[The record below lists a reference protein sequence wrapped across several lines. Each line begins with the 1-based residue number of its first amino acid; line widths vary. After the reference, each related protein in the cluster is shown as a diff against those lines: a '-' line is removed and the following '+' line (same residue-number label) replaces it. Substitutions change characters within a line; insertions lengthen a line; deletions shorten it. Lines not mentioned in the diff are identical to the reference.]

1 MEQFRLLSGTAV
13 LTVLIWV
20 SADQLLTETEELD
33 ITIALRTEPNS
44 DLVLRFVEGS
54 PSRFRITAS
63 GRQGDINN
71 LRDQG
76 RLELTIADA
85 VLLTSDLGLQDLSLQ
100 ERFRE
105 RGLVFAGCA
114 VLRVQP
120 AVAKVYVD
128 RRISVEVPVVARFGN
143 LGYAV
148 EPRVDPD
155 TVRVTIM
162 QTIYDRVRSA
172 NPRIALDVETYLVDQ
187 PEDEPVRI
195 SGIPLQAVVESDV
208 GTFPAEGVSPDTV
221 SLRATLRRRWKTGTI
236 QAVPI
241 KLLGS
246 GRVLNR
252 FVIEFKNPNP
262 PDTMS
267 LKVVGPAG
275 EVDKLVSGELK
286 VFATISITG
295 SAARS
300 AGKYQFYEPQFDL
313 PPSVRL
319 AEDQITPKFDIR
331 LVPRADAARESD
343 DAN

>member
-20 SADQLLTETEELD
+20 SADQLLTETQELD
-33 ITIALRTEPNS
+33 VTIALRTEPNS
-44 DLVLRFVEGS
+44 DFVLGFVEGS
-54 PSRFRITAS
+54 PTRFRITAS
-63 GRQGDINN
+63 GRQGDLNI

-76 RLELTIADA
+76 RLELTVGDA
-85 VLLTSDLGLQDLSLQ
+85 VLLTSDLGLRDLNLQD
-100 ERFRE
+100 RFRE

-128 RRISVEVPVVARFGN
+128 RRMSVEVPIVARFGN
-143 LGYAV
+143 LGYVV

-155 TVRVTIM
+155 RVHVTIM
-162 QTIYDRVRSA
+162 QTIYDRVRTA
-172 NPRIALDVETYLVDQ
+172 NPRVALDVETYLANQ

-195 SGIPLQAVVESDV
+195 SGIPLRAEIESDLGPVLVES
-208 GTFPAEGVSPDTV
+208 VSPDTV
-221 SLRATLRRRWKTGTI
+221 TLRATLRRRWKTGTI

-246 GRVLNR
+246 GRVLNK

-267 LKVVGPAG
+267 LKVVGPAA
-275 EVDKLVSGELK
+275 EVDRLVSGELK

-295 SAARS
+295 STARWPDDY
-300 AGKYQFYEPQFDL
+300 GFCFPQFDL
-313 PPSVRL
+313 PPSVQL
-319 AEDQITPKFDIR
+319 ADDQITPKFDIR
-331 LVPRADAARESD
+331 LVPRPDAMRESD
-343 DAN
+343 RAN